1 MKRFSL
7 VTLAAAFIFT
17 LAVFPVFAAPGFT
30 LFGGATNV
38 AGEVSLVSD
47 LSNVD
52 PADDFSGVRLDG
64 TLPATLA
71 GLATL
76 SVDYNVTDD
85 DCAGGSP
92 RFQVR
97 VDMDMDGVVSAGDKN
112 VFVYLGPHPSFTGCT
127 PNTWV
132 STGNLVTDPDPR
144 WDTGQ
149 VGGTFYDTYANASA
163 LTAGKA
169 VLRISLVVD
178 SGWAFG
184 DSEQTVLVDNA
195 TVNSESY
202 DFTPLVGP
210 PTNKDECKKG
220 GWMTFN
226 NPAFK
231 NQGDCVSFVAT
242 GGRNP
247 GSGSQD

>member
-1 MKRFSL
+1 MNIKKFLIGTAISTIML
-7 VTLAAAFIFT
+7 G
-17 LAVFPVFAAPGFT
+17 VFATGVFAAPSFT
-30 LFGGATNV
+30 LFGGASNV
-38 AGEVSLVSD
+38 AGEISLVSD

-52 PADDFSGVRLDG
+52 PADDFSGIRFDG

-112 VFVYLGPHPSFTGCT
+112 VFVYLGPLPSFTGCT

-132 STGNLVTDPDPR
+132 SSGNLVTDPDLR

-149 VGGTFYDTYANASA
+149 VGGTFYDSYANATT
-163 LTAGKA
+163 LTAGKS

-178 SGWAFG
+178 SAWVFG

-195 TVNSESY
+195 VINSESY
-202 DFTPLVGP
+202 DFTLLTPS
-210 PTNKDECKKG
+210 NKDECKNG
-220 GWMTFN
+220 GWMSFN
-226 NPAFK
+226 YPFFK
-231 NQGDCVSFVAT
+231 NQGDCVSYVQSNVHAVANKT
-242 GGRNP
+242 K
-247 GSGSQD
+247 